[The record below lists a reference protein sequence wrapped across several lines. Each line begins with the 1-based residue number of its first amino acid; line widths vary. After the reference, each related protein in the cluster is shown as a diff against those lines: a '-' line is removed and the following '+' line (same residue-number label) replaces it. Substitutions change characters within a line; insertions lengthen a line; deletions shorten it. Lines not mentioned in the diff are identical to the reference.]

1 MVINNSQIE
10 ILKLFLSDPTNDYNI
25 KEISGK
31 IKINYKLVYQG
42 IKDLEKKG
50 IVFVRKIGQTKLC
63 KINLTSSI
71 FLFSYIE
78 NLRKEVFQKKH
89 PEIRVIESEME
100 KIGSTYF
107 TAIVFGSF
115 VKGSESKKS
124 DIDLLFIIP
133 NQINLQDFER
143 EAKSILKILSY
154 NLDIGTITE
163 GSFLEM
169 KNKKGLNVVNEIIEN
184 HIILIGTEQY
194 YRMLIK

>member
-1 MVINNSQIE
+1 M
-10 ILKLFLSDPTNDYNI
+10 
-25 KEISGK
+25 
-31 IKINYKLVYQG
+31 
-42 IKDLEKKG
+42 
-50 IVFVRKIGQTKLC
+50 
-63 KINLTSSI
+63 TSSI

-133 NQINLQDFER
+133 NQTQIQRFEG
-143 EAKSILKILSY
+143 EVQSILSLLSY
-154 NLDIGTITE
+154 KLDINVVSE
-163 GSFLEM
+163 KSFLEM
-169 KNKKGLNVVNEIIEN
+169 KNKKELSIVNEVIGN
-184 HIILIGTEQY
+184 RIILAGSEQY
-194 YRMLIK
+194 YRMLVK